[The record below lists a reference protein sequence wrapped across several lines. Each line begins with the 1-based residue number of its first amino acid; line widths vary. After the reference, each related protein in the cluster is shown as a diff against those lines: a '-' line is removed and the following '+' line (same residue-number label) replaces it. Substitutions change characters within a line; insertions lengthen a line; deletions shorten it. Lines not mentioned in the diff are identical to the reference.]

1 MSGDHAVSVLTMRST
16 GGVSEGDL
24 TARARIRDAAI
35 DRFAADGFGASLRV
49 IAADAGVSH
58 GLVIHHF
65 ESKAGLR
72 AVCDEQ
78 VLRTVREAK
87 TATIL
92 TATPG
97 LLLAQLAAVEEYAAV
112 AGYLVRA
119 LQCGGDLAAVFL
131 DRMID
136 DAQAYLAQA
145 TEAGRVRQSRDPAG
159 RARFLAYT
167 GLGAFLVYLQRHAP
181 PGADLGEVLRDYTEE
196 ITLPALELY
205 SEGLFTTPDLLE
217 DYLRG
222 VAAAT
227 ET

>member
-1 MSGDHAVSVLTMRST
+1 M
-16 GGVSEGDL
+16 
-24 TARARIRDAAI
+24 
-35 DRFAADGFGASLRV
+35 

-87 TATIL
+87 TAAMV

-97 LLLAQLAAVEEYAAV
+97 SLLAQLAAVEEYATV
-112 AGYLVRA
+112 ARYLVRA
-119 LQCGGDLAAVFL
+119 LQSGGDLAAVFM
-131 DRMID
+131 DRMIE
-136 DAQAYLAQA
+136 DAQGYLAQA
-145 TEAGRVRQSRDPAG
+145 TAAGRVRESRDPAA

-167 GLGAFLVYLQRHAP
+167 GVGAFLVYLQRHAP
-181 PGADLGEVLRDYTEE
+181 PGGDLGGVLRAYTEE
-196 ITLPALELY
+196 MTLPTLELY
-205 SEGLFTTPDLLE
+205 SESLFTTPDLLE

-222 VAAAT
+222 APAAPGK
-227 ET
+227 